1 MKFRRSRYWLL
12 FTTFCLMATA
22 SVVGQPRVRVAQQ
35 ESAGAAAIPDAPSAQ
50 IGLPK
55 GSDPYVQTAPTSNN
69 PPSLLDSTMPA
80 ISGAPQAPNFAAP
93 GNPSG
98 LAPPASDPWQ
108 GQPYNGAAGEGAA
121 PGLELI
127 PRNADGDLF
136 WGEKIRFLQGRES
149 VTLGSAAVVRVHRL
163 GLMILTPPS
172 FLRSPT
178 F

>member
-1 MKFRRSRYWLL
+1 
-12 FTTFCLMATA
+12 
-22 SVVGQPRVRVAQQ
+22 
-35 ESAGAAAIPDAPSAQ
+35 
-50 IGLPK
+50 
-55 GSDPYVQTAPTSNN
+55 
-69 PPSLLDSTMPA
+69 MPA

-136 WGEKIRFLQGRES
+136 WGEKIRFLQGPRVRYTWLGGGGSSSS
-149 VTLGSAAVVRVHRL
+149 VGINDIDASVVFAIPNFLRRGQPFYVA
-163 GLMILTPPS
+163 PS
-172 FLRSPT
+172 FGLHLWDGPFPPIRVICRAKRIVRIWTQAGDLIRRGPGRRSWEPGLVCLRIST
-178 F
+178 R